1 MAKASGGDLRDFF
14 RLVRECPN
22 MLSIARLNDP
32 VAELTGEMVR
42 RAEDALRN
50 DFLPIAEADARW
62 LARIHQ
68 SKQAALPSTD
78 DLPTLA
84 RFFDTNLILNYVNGE
99 PWYDIHPLLNDEI
112 KPFLEPADNED
123 DT

>member
-1 MAKASGGDLRDFF
+1 
-14 RLVRECPN
+14 
-22 MLSIARLNDP
+22 MLSIVRLNDP

-68 SKQAALPSTD
+68 SKQAALSSTD

-84 RFFDTNLILNYVNGE
+84 RFFDTKLILNYVNGE
-99 PWYDIHPLLNDEI
+99 PWYDIPPLLNDKI
-112 KPFLEPADNED
+112 RPFLEQVDDAD